1 MLITKDIVLIVPIRQ
16 GYSGITLDLGLL
28 YLYSALK
35 ENGLDA
41 TILHCPK
48 EKIDFDA
55 FKNILR
61 KNSHIKIIGFKAFSV
76 DHNSVKQMASI
87 VKDILPECVTV
98 VGGPH
103 PTSLPEY
110 VLKDMDSIDYTFV
123 GEGEIGFPLF
133 CEKILSNEQLNDVP
147 NIAYRNN
154 GTVIVNPQKVVM
166 ELDMLPRI
174 RWEDIN
180 INEYPDFLTSLPFI
194 PIMATRGCPFFC
206 KYCAAHKIVG
216 RKLRFRS
223 VENVIKE
230 LKLLKEVHGVA
241 GVNFSDDE
249 LTLNRK
255 YFISLCRA
263 MIDGKLEIEW
273 ECSNGIRLDT
283 LDEYILDLMYDAG
296 CRYASV
302 GIESGS
308 DDILSQMKK
317 SITTTVIREKV
328 ALIKKSRVVPQG
340 LFMIGFPG
348 ETEADI
354 KRTIEFAIEL
364 NIDKTNFSIFM
375 PLPGSE
381 IFEEL
386 IKNDE
391 LYLDTLDWDKMKPD
405 EVLYKHPTIPPERLK
420 YLQRQAYIRFYL
432 RPGPMKRLV
441 KEFVFKKGGLKA
453 LVSKFSSVF
462 WGHK

>member
-1 MLITKDIVLIVPIRQ
+1 MTLKVSIAKEIVLVVPIRR
-16 GYSGITLDLGLL
+16 GYSGITIDLGLL

-35 ENGLDA
+35 EHGLDA

-48 EKIDFDA
+48 DKIDFDA
-55 FKNILR
+55 FKDILR

-87 VKDILPECVTV
+87 VKEILPACVTV

-103 PTSLPEY
+103 PTSLPEF
-110 VLKDMDSIDYTFV
+110 VLKDMGSIDYAFT
-123 GEGEIGFPLF
+123 GEGEVGFPLF
-133 CEKILSNEQLNDVP
+133 CERILAHEQLDDVT
-147 NIAYRNN
+147 NIAYRKN
-154 GTVIVNPQKVVM
+154 GGVIVNPQKVVTD
-166 ELDMLPRI
+166 LDILPRI

-194 PIMATRGCPFFC
+194 PIMATRGCPFLC

-230 LKLLKEVHGVA
+230 LQLLKEVHGIK

-255 YFISLCRA
+255 YFISLCQA
-263 MIDGKLEIEW
+263 IIDSRLEIEW
-273 ECSNGIRLDT
+273 ECSNGVRLDT
-283 LDEYILDLMYDAG
+283 LDEYVLDLMYDAG

-317 SITTTVIREKV
+317 NITTSVIREKV

-340 LFMIGFPG
+340 LFMIGFPR

-354 KRTIEFAIEL
+354 QRTIEFAIDL

-381 IFEEL
+381 VFEEL
-386 IKNDE
+386 VENNE
-391 LYLDTLDWDKMKPD
+391 LYPDTIDWDKMRPD
-405 EVLYKHPTIPPERLK
+405 EVLYKHPTI
-420 YLQRQAYIRFYL
+420 
-432 RPGPMKRLV
+432 G
-441 KEFVFKKGGLKA
+441 
-453 LVSKFSSVF
+453 
-462 WGHK
+462 